1 MDLKTFVA
9 ESLTQ
14 ILEGVR
20 EAQSRPGGDNVAA
33 EGYIAPANGNLMA
46 GGTSGFFTLVDFD
59 VSVLAEAKEGGAS
72 VRVASAE
79 MSDPTSR
86 SMQNTS
92 RVKFS
97 VHVRLPQGGQN
108 RDRSSYNRGGYRAVD
123 DYDPLA

>member
-14 ILEGVR
+14 ILDGVR

-33 EGYIAPANGNLMA
+33 EGYINPTSGSLMT
-46 GGTSGFFTLVDFD
+46 GGTSGFFTLVEFD
-59 VSVLAEAKEGGAS
+59 VSVLAEAKEGGTS

-79 MSDPTSR
+79 MSEGSSR
-86 SMQNTS
+86 SLQNAS

-97 VHVRLPQGGQN
+97 VHVRLPEGGQN
-108 RDRSSYNRGGYRAVD
+108 RDRSSLYPRSHRTSD
-123 DYDPLA
+123 DYEPF

>member
-14 ILEGVR
+14 ILNGVR

-33 EGYIAPANGNLMA
+33 EGYINPTNGSLMT
-46 GGTSGFFTLVDFD
+46 GGTSGFFTLVEFD
-59 VSVLAEAKEGGAS
+59 VSVLAEAKEGGTS

-79 MSDPTSR
+79 MSEGS
-86 SMQNTS
+86 SKSLQNAS

-97 VHVRLPQGGQN
+97 VHVRLPQGGRN
-108 RDRSSYNRGGYRAVD
+108 RASSSLDQSYRTSD
-123 DYDPLA
+123 DYHPEF

>member
-1 MDLKTFVA
+1 MDLKTFVT

-14 ILEGVR
+14 ILDGVR
-20 EAQSRPGGDNVAA
+20 EAQKRPGGENVGAD
-33 EGYIAPANGNLMA
+33 GYINPTSGNLMP

-59 VSVLAEAKEGGAS
+59 VSVVAEAKEGGTS

-79 MSDPTSR
+79 MSDGSSR
-86 SMQNTS
+86 SLQNAS

-108 RDRSSYNRGGYRAVD
+108 RDQSRY
-123 DYDPLA
+123 